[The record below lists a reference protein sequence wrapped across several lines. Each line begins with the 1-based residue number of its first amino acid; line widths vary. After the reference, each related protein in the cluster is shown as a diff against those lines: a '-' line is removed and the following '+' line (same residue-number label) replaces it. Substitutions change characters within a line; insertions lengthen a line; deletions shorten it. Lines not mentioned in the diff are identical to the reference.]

1 MQSRATG
8 LAALGDVP
16 VSSADETVLP
26 LSDIREL
33 AARLGGQISVHAN
46 AAEGNSRALSL
57 PEG

>member
-1 MQSRATG
+1 MPFRATG

-16 VSSADETVLP
+16 ASSADETALP

-46 AAEGNSRALSL
+46 AAEGDSHVLSL
-57 PEG
+57 PES